1 MKGSALAAVAELAAY
16 PLSSADLEAVAGT
29 LASMQQDIQTLRN
42 LELPDDVEPVLI
54 FRVEPWT

>member
-1 MKGSALAAVAELAAY
+1 MKGSALAAVAELAGY
-16 PLSSADLEAVAGT
+16 PLSPADLEQVAGI